1 MKIQYGLLRVV
12 VLCMAIVLGMGVG
25 YTCAQHPCTEFWL
38 SFGEHRLTTTQDTGY
53 FGSGVFGA
61 DIFFEIQIN
70 TMHQAKGYIHFTNS
84 NESVPFSVS
93 PGHVFSYRLTYKQA
107 KGCYNRT
114 LLKRDNLSVYVRSD
128 SAITVS
134 AIIRKNYSADATLV
148 LPVEALGC
156 NHIVFRQNG
165 NTTPQQDELCVV
177 VATQNNTSVV
187 LDGQMLCSLDRG
199 ETYYFSI
206 PFSASVTQRKIISSK
221 PVALFNVE
229 KLTNIPLSG
238 IIDKLYEQYYSINTA
253 GKDFFIPASDMGQDF
268 VQVMAT
274 ENNTS
279 ITTRGG
285 TLRTDIS
292 GVGRLNGLGAG
303 EWAWIEVFRRDS
315 GCFISADKPVLV
327 CSFLPSCNFRDPL
340 RLRSGKGDPSVVWV
354 PPLNHRVR
362 SCIVK
367 PFEIPGNAN
376 EMIPQYHVMIAVPF
390 AGKDS
395 CAVCVNSGKKTAL
408 YGGKWR
414 DHPSGWSYYDM
425 PLDKDTTYLFSN
437 NAFGLQAYSYGL
449 AEAESYYLL
458 ASAKFRNWE
467 RSFTANDTQ
476 YLKLPELFFCEQEI
490 TFQAEVADSLS
501 HQPGH
506 IRWYIDSV
514 EEITARDQLV
524 WKKYFTK
531 GSYHIRMAV
540 RYADE
545 YDTATYIISSILHI
559 TRLEADV
566 RTTPENCHHSDGSI
580 ILFVSSEDSASLTCM
595 VDSTGG
601 YRNPIT
607 GLKAGMYHITL
618 QDRYCQWEQTVPI
631 DSVAGP
637 KADFDITDTIA
648 SEGMEIMFADKSL
661 PGGAAINRW
670 QWDMGD
676 NTALSGNKVSHV
688 YRLKNNYLIRLI
700 VSDENHCLD
709 TAEKR
714 VRIVPAPCF
723 PNAFAPDDGLQ
734 GNRFFRPME
743 ECGRFHTFEMTI
755 YNRWGNVVWRQCCNE
770 GECPPYHDNS
780 FWWDGKD
787 MQGHPLSAGIY
798 FYVVKATYSNSRLT
812 PLYLNG
818 SITLFR

>member
-1 MKIQYGLLRVV
+1 MNKPHGTIRAGTFFLTML
-12 VLCMAIVLGMGVG
+12 LCMGAIHAH
-25 YTCAQHPCTEFWL
+25 AQSSCTEFWL
-38 SFGEHRLTTTQDTGY
+38 SFGEHRLRALDTGH
-53 FGSGVFGA
+53 FGNCTFGTEL
-61 DIFFEIQIN
+61 FFEIQIN
-70 TMHQAKGYIHFTNS
+70 SMHQANGHIIFTHS
-84 NESVPFSVS
+84 NETVPFHVS
-93 PGHVFSYRLTYKQA
+93 PGHTFSYRPTYKQA
-107 KGCYNRT
+107 KGCYHKT
-114 LLKRDNLSVYVRSD
+114 MDKRDNLSVCIQSD
-128 SAITVS
+128 SSISVS
-134 AIIRKNYSADATLV
+134 AISRKNYDADATLV
-148 LPVEALGC
+148 LPVEAVGC
-156 NHIVFRQNG
+156 DYCIFRQNG
-165 NTTPQQDELCVV
+165 NTTPQQDELCVII
-177 VATQNNTSVV
+177 ATENNTVV
-187 LDGQMLCSLDRG
+187 KIGGQLLCTLDKG

-206 PFSASVTQRKIISSK
+206 SHSASGIQREIRSSK

-229 KLTNIPLSG
+229 KLTNIPLFG
-238 IIDKLYEQYYSINTA
+238 ITDKLYEQYHPKSTG
-253 GKDFFIPASDMGQDF
+253 GKEFFIPASDMGSDF
-268 VQVMAT
+268 VQIMAT
-274 ENNTS
+274 ENNTN
-279 ITTRGG
+279 ITLSGG
-285 TLRTDIS
+285 RLRTDIS
-292 GVGRLNGLGAG
+292 GPGKLNGLDAG
-303 EWAWIEVFRRDS
+303 EWAWIEISTADS
-315 GCFISADKPVLV
+315 GCHIITDKPALA

-340 RLRSGKGDPSVVWV
+340 RIRTGKGDPAMAWV
-354 PPLNHRVR
+354 SPLNRRVS
-362 SCIVK
+362 SCIIK
-367 PFEIPGNAN
+367 PFEIPGNPN
-376 EMIPQYHVMIAVPF
+376 EMIPQYHAMIVVPS

-395 CAVCVNSGKKTAL
+395 CSVCVN
-408 YGGKWR
+408 GGKNKALFGGEWYN
-414 DHPSGWSYYDM
+414 HPSGWSYYDM
-425 PLDKDTTYLFSN
+425 LLDKDSTYLFSN
-437 NAFGLQAYSYGL
+437 SAFGLQAYSYGL
-449 AEAESYYLL
+449 AQTESYYML

-467 RSFTANDTQ
+467 RSFTANDTH

-506 IRWYIDSV
+506 ICWYIDSV

-524 WKKYFTK
+524 WKKHFTK

-545 YDTATYIISSILHI
+545 YDTATYSISSILHI

-580 ILFVSSEDSASLTCM
+580 ILSVSSEDSASLTCM

-676 NTALSGNKVSHV
+676 NTALSGNKVAHV
-688 YRLKNNYLIRLI
+688 YRLKNNYIIRLI

-709 TAEKR
+709 TAEKM